1 MKEFRISSSTG
12 KAWDREVCK
21 IRRRGKRKFKKR
33 IKIQEK
39 KIRDARERMSSSR
52 CWCPKRPIKGNLGKC
67 EGSINNGSGGDQ
79 WRDEIKGEES
89 QKGEGEAKEEKRR
102 ERVERIERIE
112 RIERTERTEPNKV
125 EQNREWTRWVQV
137 GEDKI

>member
-39 KIRDARERMSSSR
+39 KIRDARERENVQLKMLVSETANKMESWQVR
-52 CWCPKRPIKGNLGKC
+52 GV
-67 EGSINNGSGGDQ
+67 DQ
-79 WRDEIKGEES
+79 
-89 QKGEGEAKEEKRR
+89 
-102 ERVERIERIE
+102 
-112 RIERTERTEPNKV
+112 
-125 EQNREWTRWVQV
+125 
-137 GEDKI
+137 